1 MKPAWL
7 TLIILSFQSLWGGET
22 GGRFIY
28 SEQLKTLPYAMSQM
42 VSGGIARA
50 GGVGGAAVGLLMMIV
65 PITVFLINQSN
76 VVETMSTSGM
86 TG

>member
-1 MKPAWL
+1 
-7 TLIILSFQSLWGGET
+7 
-22 GGRFIY
+22 
-28 SEQLKTLPYAMSQM
+28 MSQM